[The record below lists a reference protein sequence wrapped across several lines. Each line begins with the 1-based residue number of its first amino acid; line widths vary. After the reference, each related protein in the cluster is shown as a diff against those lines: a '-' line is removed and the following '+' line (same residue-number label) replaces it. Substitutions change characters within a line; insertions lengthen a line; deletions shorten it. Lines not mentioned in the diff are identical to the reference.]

1 MAPSDEPTGR
11 RDVDWD
17 VPGRKFAPLGVHAR
31 AERCALAG
39 RAGMSGSRTWSSADM
54 DAAGFGGEVR
64 LVMRA
69 RDRSRREASERG
81 RPGGVGTPSGTDR
94 KTRER
99 RIARGGGGRERAGAR
114 RRSVP
119 RGRDGRCGV
128 VGSAETAERRARRR
142 GVVFQTAGGMAR
154 AHLLDALAI
163 TSVKRAPCATR
174 RSR

>member
-54 DAAGFGGEVR
+54 DAAGFGGEFR
-64 LVMRA
+64 LVMRV
-69 RDRSRREASERG
+69 RDQSRREASERG

-99 RIARGGGGRERAGAR
+99 RIARGGGGGGRARGDARSLADGTEDVVSSEVPKRPTDARDDAASSSRRRAGW
-114 RRSVP
+114 
-119 RGRDGRCGV
+119 
-128 VGSAETAERRARRR
+128 RAR
-142 GVVFQTAGGMAR
+142 
-154 AHLLDALAI
+154 
-163 TSVKRAPCATR
+163 TSST
-174 RSR
+174 RSRSRV